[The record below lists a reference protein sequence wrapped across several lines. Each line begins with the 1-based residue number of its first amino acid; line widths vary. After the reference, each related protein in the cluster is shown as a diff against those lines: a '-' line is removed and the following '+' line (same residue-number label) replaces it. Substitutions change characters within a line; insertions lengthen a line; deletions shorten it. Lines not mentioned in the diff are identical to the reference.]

1 MRITDMNMA
10 QLQQHALALQ
20 AENENLKK
28 NQEAFQNALIEEVKR
43 IEQTPKMWRFLQY
56 GKLLFQLIDTI
67 RSAVEANKKA

>member
-1 MRITDMNMA
+1 MNMA

-28 NQEAFQNALIEEVKR
+28 NQEAFQNAIIDEVKR
-43 IEQTPKMWRFLQY
+43 IESTPKAWRWMQY

-67 RSAVEANKKA
+67 REAVNKAKKV

>member
-1 MRITDMNMA
+1 MNMA

-28 NQEAFQNALIEEVKR
+28 NQEAFQNALIDEVKR

-67 RSAVEANKKA
+67 RAAVEANKKA